1 MTELLDEFEEKREA
15 LRNIVEEHVR
25 NRDRLSEESQKFAA
39 ERDLLNAK
47 VRELRDAAKE
57 KIAEKSALIEQVQ
70 KLRAEKEEHYS
81 KYQDF
86 RKEYRKVRGEVPV
99 KDIDI
104 RDIKGRER
112 ELQRLETK
120 QQTTQLTKT
129 EEQKVVS
136 EIRKL
141 TNEIKKMK
149 KVFEDTIGQN
159 DIIKDIVQK
168 MKKEKDEGETMKK
181 QVEEISQKISG
192 LSEEINVLLQEL
204 DETRKK
210 ADEFHELF
218 IKSANNEKLHE
229 MINSLVKKFQRLR
242 VASLSKPGR
251 MHVSVDEHEKIIEAF
266 RNKDATLAEKLV
278 RKNAEYGGIVL
289 MQSST
294 GSPPLKPAE
303 KTASRHL
310 DL

>member
-1 MTELLDEFEEKREA
+1 MLLFTLMLEFWISRQGSFHRRVGGDYYWVPYWTERRSVSK
-15 LRNIVEEHVR
+15 ICI
-25 NRDRLSEESQKFAA
+25 
-39 ERDLLNAK
+39 
-47 VRELRDAAKE
+47 E

-70 KLRAEKEEHYS
+70 KLRAEKEEHFS
-81 KYQDF
+81 KYQEY

-141 TNEIKKMK
+141 TNEIKRMK
-149 KVFEDTIGQN
+149 KAFEDAIGQN

-168 MKKEKDEGETMKK
+168 MKKEKEEGETMKK

-204 DETRKK
+204 DETRRK
-210 ADEFHELF
+210 ADEMHESF
-218 IKSANNEKLHE
+218 IKYNQE
-229 MINSLVKKFQRLR
+229 
-242 VASLSKPGR
+242 
-251 MHVSVDEHEKIIEAF
+251 
-266 RNKDATLAEKLV
+266 AEKEHQEFV
-278 RKNAEYGGIVL
+278 KAKNDL
-289 MQSST
+289 RDM
-294 GSPPLKPAE
+294 E
-303 KTASRHL
+303 KAIYSMRTKNKATKKKEKESEIQEKATIL
-310 DL
+310 FDKFKNGEQLTTEDLLILQKAGLL